1 MTRIRIS
8 HSWRTIRGAHIRVVH
23 QRRVAVKSGS
33 SIVRFAGKI
42 FATEEVAQVWIDES
56 DPEGIALE
64 HEVIGAPA

>member
-23 QRRVAVKSGS
+23 QRRVPVKSGS

-42 FATEEVAQVWIDES
+42 FATEEVAQAWIDEN
-56 DPEGIALE
+56 DPEGVALE
-64 HEVIGAPA
+64 YEVVGAPA